1 MIKYHDQGNL
11 LKEGFIWTYS
21 SKELGSTMV
30 RRVWQY
36 MADMVA
42 RSGKLRA
49 KGSPLKPQAES
60 RERDLVM
67 ACGFE
72 TSVAFFLQQGLSS
85 YLIQTV
91 TPTRDQILKHLSL
104 WGHIL
109 IQTTTI
115 LIPTDKFHKNQK
127 AKTQKIKI
135 KNPLFATDGD
145 NYRKT
150 TLVKL

>member
-60 RERDLVM
+60 RERLDLVW
-67 ACGFE
+67 AFE
-72 TSVAFFLQQGLSS
+72 TSKSIPSTCLLQ
-85 YLIQTV
+85 
-91 TPTRDQILKHLSL
+91 
-104 WGHIL
+104 
-109 IQTTTI
+109 
-115 LIPTDKFHKNQK
+115 
-127 AKTQKIKI
+127 
-135 KNPLFATDGD
+135 
-145 NYRKT
+145 
-150 TLVKL
+150 